1 MAGTKSLLQNQKFSQ
16 SINNQNL
23 LCSCTETKTRW
34 QHGIALFFSCLSHR
48 IGLSLKWA
56 ISIRVWLL
64 FQEIWLLSVFS
75 WRIIVNR
82 FYFDGRHLTS
92 TMQCLQCLKACWALK
107 KLCTMRSVSSHEG
120 TCRCNTFLDILPQH
134 FHVCVNVLIMSLLHV
149 PATRPPLHVTSVCT
163 THVFVA
169 ATCPC
174 KMALASG
181 HLKSKI
187 VQSFV
192 HFVIYEH
199 DWCFSS
205 SLFARAA
212 GECRLRTYKISLVMF
227 LKLIT
232 FSKLMHERRRV
243 QFKNLQNI
251 TRDVFQVLKIARAAA
266 AVSKIRP
273 WLIFLRKYDFS
284 HKLGFR
290 SPHLVNHSI
299 SFMWL
304 KIVIEV
310 F

>member
-1 MAGTKSLLQNQKFSQ
+1 
-16 SINNQNL
+16 
-23 LCSCTETKTRW
+23 
-34 QHGIALFFSCLSHR
+34 
-48 IGLSLKWA
+48 
-56 ISIRVWLL
+56 
-64 FQEIWLLSVFS
+64 
-75 WRIIVNR
+75 
-82 FYFDGRHLTS
+82 
-92 TMQCLQCLKACWALK
+92 
-107 KLCTMRSVSSHEG
+107 MRSV
-120 TCRCNTFLDILPQH
+120 N
-134 FHVCVNVLIMSLLHV
+134 MSLQHIPGHV
-149 PATRPPLHVTSVCT
+149 PATFSCVCKCCDFVLATCSRHTSAAKCSATRPLLHVASVCT

-290 SPHLVNHSI
+290 SPYQDNHENEFHLMKNSNWI
-299 SFMWL
+299 FL
-304 KIVIEV
+304 GLIEV
-310 F
+310 RSARHKLRACRNWKNSTCCRRS